1 MINKENILF
10 CIVGLLGGL
19 IVGFMFANSMNQKAI
34 LQAGQATQ
42 ATQQMPGLPSGH
54 PNVGDPQTGG
64 SIPEVQA
71 AIDKARAEPENFEA
85 QIKAAEMYYQI
96 QRFDGAVE
104 FLVQARKIKPDDY
117 DTIVNLANAYFDS
130 NKYDEAEKTY
140 QLAIEK
146 KPEDINVR
154 TDLGLTYV
162 FRPNPDYDKA
172 IKEFNGAL
180 EKNPNHIQALQN
192 LTVAYTKK
200 GDAANANATLA
211 RLKMADSTNSAIAR
225 LQTDIEKIGAN

>member
-10 CIVGLLGGL
+10 CIVGLLGGV
-19 IVGFMFANSMNQKAI
+19 IIGFMFANSMNQKAM
-34 LQAGQATQ
+34 LQAGQAN
-42 ATQQMPGLPSGH
+42 QQMAGFPSGH
-54 PNVGDPQTGG
+54 PNIGDTQGG

-71 AIDKARAEPENFEA
+71 AIDTARAEPQNFDA

-104 FLVQARKIKPDDY
+104 FLEQARKIKPDDY
-117 DTIVNLANAYFDS
+117 NTIVNLANAYFDS
-130 NKYDEAEKTY
+130 NKYEEAEKTY

-146 KPEDINVR
+146 KPDDINVR

-200 GDAANANATLA
+200 GDAANATATLT
-211 RLKMADSTNSAIAR
+211 RLKTADATNSAIAK
-225 LQTDIEKIGAN
+225 LQSDIEKIGQN